1 MRNMLLY
8 ALAVAGAWYMAILF
22 KGKGFLVL
30 FMAAVLLPPFF
41 LFMLWECK
49 RKLTCGLLLSPSP
62 DGSGEYQVCLNIE
75 NKSFFYLAGITAVV
89 ALKHAGNKRARK
101 ARLSGGI
108 SAGGDMELKKAV
120 GRLELG
126 VWQAECKSLIC
137 YDCLGL
143 FRLKKKLKLQAQ
155 VMVLPSCYDTTVRVG
170 VRTKLSLADG
180 GRSHPQ
186 LGGDGSAEILGFR
199 EYQNGDRLNRVHWKL
214 SARAGELLVAEM
226 GMPIGCNV
234 VVFLDAQP
242 EKMRREGRTA
252 YWEVAN
258 SISHGLL
265 EQECPHFLV
274 WKDGKGQKIRRKA
287 VWDAQGLFEFWDEI
301 LKSQME
307 RCNFLQEYPQ
317 EFRGE
322 PYVTGIQWNQELE
335 LYCNGN
341 FQAKMEPGKVKGQL
355 LEVELTV

>member
-49 RKLTCGLLLSPSP
+49 RKLTCGLLFSPSP

-143 FRLKKKLKLQAQ
+143 FRLKKK
-155 VMVLPSCYDTTVRVG
+155 
-170 VRTKLSLADG
+170 
-180 GRSHPQ
+180 
-186 LGGDGSAEILGFR
+186 
-199 EYQNGDRLNRVHWKL
+199 
-214 SARAGELLVAEM
+214 
-226 GMPIGCNV
+226 
-234 VVFLDAQP
+234 
-242 EKMRREGRTA
+242 
-252 YWEVAN
+252 
-258 SISHGLL
+258 
-265 EQECPHFLV
+265 HF
-274 WKDGKGQKIRRKA
+274 
-287 VWDAQGLFEFWDEI
+287 
-301 LKSQME
+301 
-307 RCNFLQEYPQ
+307 Y
-317 EFRGE
+317 
-322 PYVTGIQWNQELE
+322 Y
-335 LYCNGN
+335 
-341 FQAKMEPGKVKGQL
+341 
-355 LEVELTV
+355 